1 MPAITLNQVSKIYQ
15 HKGVHIHA
23 LDKVSL
29 TIKQGSI
36 FGIIGESGSGKSTLL
51 RMIHGLEQPSEG
63 EIKINTL
70 DLFTL
75 NKSDRLKTCKKMSMV
90 FQQFNLLSNQTIFE
104 NVALP
109 LRLNKQYEET
119 KVLEALKF
127 VDLLNRKQQYPKQLS
142 GGQKQRVGIARAL
155 VTRPDILLCDEPTS
169 ALDDQTTE
177 EIIELLCKI
186 NEEYQTTIVLV
197 SHELSFIQQLCQE
210 VAILDRG
217 VLMDVLTIQ
226 PKKDYRIF
234 DSYYARVKE
243 CLQ

>member
-1 MPAITLNQVSKIYQ
+1 MFAITLDQVSKDYQ
-15 HKGVHIHA
+15 NKNIGIRA

-29 TIKQGSI
+29 TIKKGAI

-51 RMIHGLEQPSEG
+51 RLIHGLEQPNEG
-63 EIKINTL
+63 QVKIGTL
-70 DLFTL
+70 DLFAL
-75 NKSDRLKTCKKMSMV
+75 NKSDQVKTCKKMSMV

-109 LRLNKQYEET
+109 LRLNKQYEEK
-119 KVLEALKF
+119 KVLDALAF
-127 VDLLNRKQQYPKQLS
+127 VDLLNKKQQYPKQLS

-155 VTRPDILLCDEPTS
+155 VTQPDILLCDEPTS

-177 EIIELLCKI
+177 EIIELLDRI
-186 NEEYQTTIVLV
+186 NKEYQTTIVIV

-210 VAILDRG
+210 VAILDSG

-226 PKKDYRIF
+226 PKKEHRTYG
-234 DSYYARVKE
+234 SYYDRVKE